1 MFVYGLLENHYP
13 TEFKRYT
20 SLSPPMANVLALL
33 DFTLK
38 SDWAKVFAMGGLR
51 ML

>member
-1 MFVYGLLENHYP
+1 MFVYGLLENQYP
-13 TEFKRYT
+13 TEFKRNT
-20 SLSPPMANVLALL
+20 SLSPPIANALAQS